1 VAGLIYHHIDQSNP
15 KVDDSFLDMFLH
27 LIFNVN
33 IFYCRTV
40 VVEDQDDD
48 DDDIPC

>member
-1 VAGLIYHHIDQSNP
+1 MVGLIYHHIDQSNP
-15 KVDDSFLDMFLH
+15 KVDDSFLH

-33 IFYCRTV
+33 IFYCRTD
-40 VVEDQDDD
+40 VVEDQVDD